1 MKASEIRYERKWEL
15 RNYDVNT
22 IVLKIYKSNFL
33 FSELYEKRFVNSIY
47 FDDKNFTSIHQ
58 NLDGLNDK
66 IKYRVR
72 WYGGKNKILNPKL
85 EIKSKRGFINCKHV
99 SSLKNLHDIY
109 FNFNG
114 IKKLTDSVNKYFNNK
129 KILIPITSTHYE
141 RYYFISSNNLIRA
154 TLDTSISSS
163 SLYKYCNH
171 QFKKNFARKIFE
183 LKYARGLD
191 DYVKNN
197 IKNSFSRLS
206 KSSKYIF
213 SSVDKSNN
221 YSI

>member
-1 MKASEIRYERKWEL
+1 MKTSETRYERKWEL

-22 IVLKIYKSNFL
+22 IILKIYKSNFL
-33 FSELYEKRFVNSIY
+33 FRELYKKRFVNSIY

-72 WYGGKNKILNPKL
+72 WYGKKNKIFNPKL
-85 EIKSKRGFINCKHV
+85 EIKSKRGFINCKNV
-99 SSLKNLHDIY
+99 SSLDNLHDIY

-114 IKKLTDSVNKYFNNK
+114 IKKLTDTVNKYFKNK
-129 KILIPITSTHYE
+129 KILIPTTSTHYE
-141 RYYFISSNNLIRA
+141 RYYFISANNLIRA
-154 TLDTSISSS
+154 TLDTLISSS
-163 SLYKYCNH
+163 SLYKHCNH
-171 QFKKNFARKIFE
+171 QLKKNFERKIFE
-183 LKYARGLD
+183 LKYACSLD

-197 IKNSFSRLS
+197 IKNFLSRLS

-213 SSVDKSNN
+213 SSIEKSNN